1 MFKKNCSP
9 DLFSSFSVLTLYHLS
24 SFSFCVCLFFFF
36 LPFSFVLF
44 FIISFSK
51 TLRSINS
58 SLSFFS
64 EIDKLDREL
73 VGHKH
78 AYLIK
83 TIGMV
88 LHNDDYGLTLPE
100 LSCRDIIDEVKGEL
114 GLKQWP
120 LTKGKMSN
128 VIEVTGLTRI
138 TTVGER
144 ALQVDEEDAT
154 GTLLC
159 LVISIL

>member
-1 MFKKNCSP
+1 
-9 DLFSSFSVLTLYHLS
+9 
-24 SFSFCVCLFFFF
+24 
-36 LPFSFVLF
+36 
-44 FIISFSK
+44 
-51 TLRSINS
+51 
-58 SLSFFS
+58 
-64 EIDKLDREL
+64 
-73 VGHKH
+73 
-78 AYLIK
+78 
-83 TIGMV
+83 MV